1 MEAMIEGIR
10 GFFNLTDEEKRE
22 FEGKNL
28 LDPIRCGTSFNTSID
43 KVFYWRDY
51 LKVVVHPEF
60 HFPNKPA
67 GLRYPVFNSQDHC
80 LKSNKKPMSHFHL
93 LRCNLSSVYFCR
105 KMFYGK
111 VFQHNLAK
119 FIVLKIRLKT
129 QKKKKV
135 VPDFFG

>member
-67 GLRYPVFNSQDHC
+67 GFRYSGFNS
-80 LKSNKKPMSHFHL
+80 
-93 LRCNLSSVYFCR
+93 
-105 KMFYGK
+105 
-111 VFQHNLAK
+111 
-119 FIVLKIRLKT
+119 
-129 QKKKKV
+129 
-135 VPDFFG
+135 

>member
-1 MEAMIEGIR
+1 MINHGVPESLMEAMIEGIR

-67 GLRYPVFNSQDHC
+67 GLRYPVFNS
-80 LKSNKKPMSHFHL
+80 
-93 LRCNLSSVYFCR
+93 
-105 KMFYGK
+105 
-111 VFQHNLAK
+111 
-119 FIVLKIRLKT
+119 
-129 QKKKKV
+129 
-135 VPDFFG
+135 